1 MTGRFI
7 TLEGGEGAGKSTHA
21 ARLAGRLRA
30 SGLEVVETREPGGT
44 PGAEAIRALLLGGGE
59 ARWSPMVEALLLNAA
74 RADHAE
80 RLIAPALARGAWV
93 VCDRWLDSTL
103 AYQGGAG
110 GLPLE
115 ALRTLHAIAT
125 GGLMPHRTL
134 LLDLPVAQG
143 LARAGGRG
151 DAADRI
157 GGRDAAFHEKVR
169 AAFLDLAAAEPQRI
183 AIIDAS
189 AHQDS
194 VAQAIWAAVEPLL
207 PAGTGR

>member
-1 MTGRFI
+1 MSGCFI

-21 ARLAGRLRA
+21 ARLAARLRA
-30 SGLEVVETREPGGT
+30 AGLEVIETREPGGT
-44 PGAEAIRALLLGGGE
+44 PGAEAIRDLLLGGGE
-59 ARWSPMVEALLLNAA
+59 ARWTPMVEALLLNAA
-74 RADHAE
+74 RADHAG

-110 GLPLE
+110 GLALE
-115 ALRTLHAIAT
+115 TLRALHAIAT
-125 GGLMPHRTL
+125 GGLMPRRTL

-151 DAADRI
+151 GTADRI
-157 GGRDAAFHEKVR
+157 GGRDAGFHERVR
-169 AAFLDLAAAEPQRI
+169 AAFLALAAAEPERI

-189 AHQDS
+189 ADQDR
-194 VAQAIWAAVEPLL
+194 VAEAIWSVVEPLL
-207 PAGTGR
+207 SPDAGP

>member
-1 MTGRFI
+1 MSGRFI

-21 ARLAGRLRA
+21 ARLAARLRA
-30 SGLEVVETREPGGT
+30 AGLEVVETREPGGT

-74 RADHAE
+74 RADHAG
-80 RLIAPALARGAWV
+80 RLIVPALARGAWV

-103 AYQGGAG
+103 AYQGGAS

-125 GGLMPHRTL
+125 GGLMPQRTL
-134 LLDLPVAQG
+134 LLDLPAAEG
-143 LARAGGRG
+143 LSRAHGRG
-151 DAADRI
+151 GMADRI
-157 GGRDAAFHEKVR
+157 GGREGNFHERVR
-169 AAFLDLAAAEPQRI
+169 AAFLELAAAEPERI

-189 AHQDS
+189 PDPDR
-194 VAQAIWAAVEPLL
+194 VARAIWAAVAPLL
-207 PAGTGR
+207 PARASP